1 MKAGFWV
8 APEGEDAA
16 MTVMPIGAEP
26 PLRARKLNFLAT
38 SSAEEM
44 IRRCRRTATLL
55 PELADALAVQAADA
69 PGRLFDITDYSDD
82 DRELIVQTLGEGEVA
97 GVAALTNGITAQM
110 QEAVMAGVWRV
121 RFTDVEGRLIGDYVE
136 VASIPAAVRQACSAL
151 PASVSHGPAPAGA
164 MNVMPVLTEIGDRAA
179 RDGDGDP
186 AHIITFSL
194 FPMSPEDMA
203 FLQNT
208 LGAGPVQLIARGYG
222 TCRIVATGARN
233 VWSVQFYDA
242 MDTIILDTLEICD
255 IPSVAVAAEEDFR
268 DSEVRLREIEEAYF
282 R

>member
-26 PLRARKLNFLAT
+26 PLRAGKVNFLAT

-44 IRRCRRTATLL
+44 IRRCRHTAMLL
-55 PELADALAVQAADA
+55 PEIADALAVQKADK
-69 PGRLFDITDYSDD
+69 PGRLFDITDYPGD
-82 DRELIVQTLGEGEVA
+82 DRELITQTLGEGEVA
-97 GVAALTNGITAQM
+97 GVAALPNGVTAQM
-110 QEAVMAGVWRV
+110 QEAVMAGVWRI
-121 RFTDVEGRLIGDYVE
+121 RFTDAEGRLIGDYVE

-151 PASVSHGPAPAGA
+151 PASISHGPAPAGA
-164 MNVMPVLTEIGDRAA
+164 MNVMPVLTEVADRAA
-179 RDGDGDP
+179 RNRDGDP
-186 AHIITFSL
+186 THVITFSL

-203 FLQNT
+203 FLQDT
-208 LGAGPVQLIARGYG
+208 LGAGPVQLTSRGYG

-233 VWSVQFYDA
+233 VWSVQFYNA

-268 DSEVRLREIEEAYF
+268 DSEMRLREIEEAYF
-282 R
+282 K

>member
-16 MTVMPIGAEP
+16 MTVMPVGPEP

-44 IRRCRRTATLL
+44 TRRCRRTAMLL
-55 PELADALAVQAADA
+55 PELADALAGQKADR
-69 PGRLFDITDYSDD
+69 PGRLFDITDFPDD
-82 DRELIVQTLGEGEVA
+82 DKELIAQTLGEGEVA
-97 GVAALTNGITAQM
+97 GVAALANGITARM

-121 RFTDVEGRLIGDYVE
+121 RFTDGGGRLIADYVE
-136 VASIPAAVRQACSAL
+136 VASIPAAVKQACSAL
-151 PASVSHGPAPAGA
+151 PGSISHGPAPTGA
-164 MNVMPVLTEIGDRAA
+164 MNVMPVLTEIGDRIA
-179 RDGDGDP
+179 RYSEGDP
-186 AHIITFSL
+186 GHIITFSL
-194 FPMSPEDMA
+194 FPMSPQDMA
-203 FLQNT
+203 FLQET
-208 LGAGPVQLIARGYG
+208 LGAGPVQLTSRGYG

-233 VWSVQFYDA
+233 VWSVQFYNA

-255 IPSVAVAAEEDFR
+255 IPSVALAAEDDFR

-282 R
+282 K

>member
-44 IRRCRRTATLL
+44 IRRCCATAMLL
-55 PELADALAVQAADA
+55 PEIADALDVQRADA
-69 PGRLFDITDYSDD
+69 PGRLFDITDFPDD
-82 DRELIVQTLGEGEVA
+82 DRTLITETLGEGEVA
-97 GVAALTNGITAQM
+97 GIAALGNGITAQM
-110 QEAVMAGVWRV
+110 QEAVMAGVWRI
-121 RFTDVEGRLIGDYVE
+121 RFTDAEDRLVADYVE

-151 PASVSHGPAPAGA
+151 PAAIEHGPAPAGA
-164 MNVMPVLTEIGDRAA
+164 MNVMPVLTEIQDRVA
-179 RDGDGDP
+179 RYREGDP
-186 AHIITFSL
+186 AHVITFSL

-203 FLQNT
+203 FLQTT
-208 LGAGPVQLIARGYG
+208 LGAGPVQLTSRGYG
-222 TCRIVATGARN
+222 TCRVVATGARN
-233 VWSVQFYDA
+233 VWSVQFFNA

-268 DSEVRLREIEEAYF
+268 DSATRLREIEEAYF
-282 R
+282 K